1 MVCASRVRG
10 TRPAA
15 PFVHNILQHASH
27 CGRFME
33 TTSILVVEDEPEFL
47 RLYCD
52 AITREPGFRLVGAV
66 STLAAAL
73 ALIEQSVPDVLV
85 VDLGL
90 PDGNGADLIRRA
102 ASRRPDCDA
111 LVVTVFGDDQH
122 VIGAIEAGATGYLL
136 KDSPPGELARCIREL
151 RAGGAPISPSIAR
164 RLLARMRAPAEKP
177 NTLGPASPLTE
188 REAEILQLV
197 AKGLSFAD
205 VGGALE
211 ISAHTVV
218 AHVKK
223 IYRKLSVHSRGE
235 AVFEATQL
243 GLLK

>member
-1 MVCASRVRG
+1 MS
-10 TRPAA
+10 
-15 PFVHNILQHASH
+15 I
-27 CGRFME
+27 E
-33 TTSILVVEDEPEFL
+33 TTSVLVVEDEPEFL
-47 RLYCD
+47 RQYCE
-52 AITREPGFRLVGAV
+52 AIMREPGFRLAGAV
-66 STLAAAL
+66 STLAAAM
-73 ALIEQSVPDVLV
+73 AVIEQSVPDVLL

-102 ASRRPDCDA
+102 VKQRPDCDA

-122 VIGAIEAGATGYLL
+122 VIDAIEAGATGYLL
-136 KDSPPGELARCIREL
+136 KDSPPGELVRCIREL

-164 RLLARMRAPAEKP
+164 RLLARMRAPAEKAAAP
-177 NTLGPASPLTE
+177 GASPLTE
-188 REAEILQLV
+188 REAQILQLV

-205 VGGALE
+205 VGNTLD